1 MDTEELPSLSDTL
14 RYVACVD
21 SVPGFGKNIDI
32 YFEDNDKLPRALTCG
47 LLLTVPYYVNVEK
60 MNSVFSMVEHSYE
73 IKR

>member
-21 SVPGFGKNIDI
+21 RVPGFGKNIDI

-47 LLLTVPYYVNVEK
+47 LLLTCTLLCKCRKNEFCVLNG
-60 MNSVFSMVEHSYE
+60 
-73 IKR
+73 RA